1 MKQNEHIQKF
11 LIGWKR
17 ERDHYENLAERARII
32 CERALQSSAIQAQV
46 TCRAKD
52 LGSLRNKLVQRN
64 STVPGGYKSDSH
76 IRQDIVDLAG
86 VRIALYFPNHRAMVE
101 KMILKEFNLH
111 KEVEHG
117 ADTGMTRA
125 IEVEDLPEEETKD
138 YGRRN
143 YVARFSGYRARHY
156 RVSHL
161 HDANMDNEYQDGED
175 MDSEGLKMEPEF
187 IEIQV
192 ISMLHHTWAEVSHD
206 LVYKQMSG
214 LPSPEEERILDSLSG
229 LINVGEVLLEQLHGV
244 YQARSQTQNI
254 KFANHYELGS
264 FLSTRK
270 LPSEFSMGPLDIL
283 LKFLG
288 TIGYDNPRDLTAVIG
303 SLEGSKWRSDQGLI
317 SEVED
322 TTSLKP
328 SVSATLIATILSRID
343 HENVS
348 RRKRAEVGDQQL
360 YQLKAMASTIALLD
374 ELFPPFTKWTGKL
387 FAGSNRSSVPN
398 LECLTWLTD
407 IRNVESL
414 LDGESKL
421 LDGQRAALKAPW
433 DWFCEQSNCVITL
446 VFRVATMGLFTN
458 YSAFSM
464 PRNILIMHIPVT
476 EADVPERILPSRS
489 TYRSSAPGSSRQFFR
504 RQGLPLDLN
513 GVNDFLFR

>member
-11 LIGWKR
+11 LIGWKH
-17 ERDHYENLAERARII
+17 ERDHYANLAEKARII
-32 CERALQSSAIQAQV
+32 CERELQSSAIQAQV

-64 STVPGGYKSDSH
+64 STIPGGYKSDSH
-76 IRQDIVDLAG
+76 IREDIVDLAG
-86 VRIALYFPNHRAMVE
+86 VQIALYFPNHRAMVE
-101 KMILKEFNLH
+101 KIILKEFNLH

-117 ADTGMTRA
+117 ADTGRTRA
-125 IEVEDLPEEETKD
+125 IEVESLAEEETKD

-161 HDANMDNEYQDGED
+161 DDANMDNEDRDSEEIHGED
-175 MDSEGLKMEPEF
+175 LEMDPEF

-214 LPSPEEERILDSLSG
+214 LPSAEEERILDSLSG

-270 LPSEFSMGPLDIL
+270 VPPEFSMGSLTL
-283 LKFLG
+283 LHEFLG
-288 TIGYDNPRDLTAVIG
+288 IVGYDNPRGLMAIIG
-303 SLEGSKWRSDQGLI
+303 DLEGVGWHTNKELMKGT
-317 SEVED
+317 EG

-328 SVSATLIATILSRID
+328 TVSAILMASILSRIN
-343 HENVS
+343 HEELS
-348 RRKRAEVGDQQL
+348 RK
-360 YQLKAMASTIALLD
+360 KAKDIGNTGTYRLRVMISTIVLLN
-374 ELFPPFTKWTGKL
+374 ELFPPFDKWARKL
-387 FAGSNRSSVPN
+387 FVENNQDILWGSLSHNPTSPDE
-398 LECLTWLTD
+398 ECVAWLKGAVRFKEVYEGD
-407 IRNVESL
+407 QEISES
-414 LDGESKL
+414 EEE
-421 LDGQRAALKAPW
+421 ALVAPW
-433 DWFCEQSNCVITL
+433 NWFRSQPNYVINL
-446 VFRVATMGLFTN
+446 AFRVAEVGLF
-458 YSAFSM
+458 SSFLAFAS
-464 PRNILIMHIPVT
+464 PRNIFALQSPIT
-476 EADVPERILPSRS
+476 ADGVPERKHRRGRDSVSNKIQVLRISAYSR
-489 TYRSSAPGSSRQFFR
+489 
-504 RQGLPLDLN
+504 
-513 GVNDFLFR
+513 